1 MDISTVCRLVIVYS
15 LISLLIG
22 CDTDQSTTT
31 QDGLDQIVVRLP
43 EQPASFSPFHT
54 TSTLGRQIYA
64 NMYNTLADY
73 DYQTLELR
81 PVLLA
86 ELPTKESLADGKTK
100 YTMSLKKDA
109 VWEDGSPVTAH
120 DVIWT
125 LKIMYHPEV
134 VLPDLRAQYDDL
146 VSLAI
151 DPEDDRV
158 FSIITKSKKF
168 LEEEIILNTDV
179 YPKAV
184 YDSLGIL
191 DKYDLGT
198 LKNLEDAGSDEDLAR
213 LGKDFESITYIKE
226 KAGGSGP
233 YKLENYQDGQFVV
246 LKKKDDYWGL
256 NYPDIDQLNQY
267 PDRIIYQIVPD
278 ATTALTLLKNEEIDF
293 MDFSDRGSVAYYDDL
308 KEDSLMTGLFQFESA
323 VIPRIVYILLNHE
336 DPKLS
341 DKSVRKAFRHMID
354 ADRIINQLAGGYGK
368 RQFGPVHFSKPQFNN
383 NIQPDRYDPAKAKE
397 ILDGAGWL
405 DSDGDGVRDKV
416 VDGEKLDLE
425 FTWHISGSSLSVSL
439 STMASE
445 IGKDVGVK
453 FNIIEK
459 PTSATITENIYTGDY
474 DVYASIKT
482 QSVIKDDLY
491 LYYHTA
497 SIGDG
502 KDNLGRYSNQEVDE
516 LVETIRTTDDPA
528 IQQDAYLKVQ
538 EVMYDDV
545 DAIYLYSPVLKL
557 VRASDVSPVLSSRR
571 PGYYMNSQIK

>member
-1 MDISTVCRLVIVYS
+1 M
-15 LISLLIG
+15 IG

-43 EQPASFSPFHT
+43 EQPESFSPFHT

-233 YKLENYQDGQFVV
+233 YKLENYQDGQF
-246 LKKKDDYWGL
+246 L
-256 NYPDIDQLNQY
+256 
-267 PDRIIYQIVPD
+267 
-278 ATTALTLLKNEEIDF
+278 
-293 MDFSDRGSVAYYDDL
+293 
-308 KEDSLMTGLFQFESA
+308 SL
-323 VIPRIVYILLNHE
+323 I
-336 DPKLS
+336 
-341 DKSVRKAFRHMID
+341 
-354 ADRIINQLAGGYGK
+354 
-368 RQFGPVHFSKPQFNN
+368 
-383 NIQPDRYDPAKAKE
+383 
-397 ILDGAGWL
+397 
-405 DSDGDGVRDKV
+405 
-416 VDGEKLDLE
+416 
-425 FTWHISGSSLSVSL
+425 HI
-439 STMASE
+439 
-445 IGKDVGVK
+445 
-453 FNIIEK
+453 
-459 PTSATITENIYTGDY
+459 
-474 DVYASIKT
+474 
-482 QSVIKDDLY
+482 
-491 LYYHTA
+491 
-497 SIGDG
+497 
-502 KDNLGRYSNQEVDE
+502 
-516 LVETIRTTDDPA
+516 
-528 IQQDAYLKVQ
+528 
-538 EVMYDDV
+538 
-545 DAIYLYSPVLKL
+545 
-557 VRASDVSPVLSSRR
+557 
-571 PGYYMNSQIK
+571 